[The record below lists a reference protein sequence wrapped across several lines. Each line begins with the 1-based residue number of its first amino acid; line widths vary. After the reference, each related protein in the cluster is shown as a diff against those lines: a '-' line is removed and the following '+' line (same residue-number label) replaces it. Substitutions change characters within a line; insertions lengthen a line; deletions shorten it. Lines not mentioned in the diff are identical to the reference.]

1 MKTTKILAIT
11 MAAAITFG
19 GFTVLTTHAAN
30 AKGSQLPLRA
40 KQLQRAKT
48 KLGITDEQARQIK
61 AVIKADKDNIKGLVT
76 KLHDARTS
84 MREAIRAS
92 DANETS
98 VRAASAKVAAAEA
111 DVAVERMKLFAKIS
125 PILTDTQRK
134 KLAEVQSR
142 VDEFVDNAIN
152 NMGEH
157 LAD

>member
-1 MKTTKILAIT
+1 
-11 MAAAITFG
+11 MAAALTVG
-19 GFTVLTTHAAN
+19 GLTVLTSHAAN
-30 AKGSQLPLRA
+30 AGGAERPMRA
-40 KQLQRAKT
+40 KLLQRGKE

-61 AVIKADKDNIKGLVT
+61 AVVKADKENIKGLVAT
-76 KLHDARTS
+76 LHDARST

-98 VRAASAKVAAAEA
+98 VRAASAKVAAIEA

-125 PILTDTQRK
+125 PILTEEQRK
-134 KLAEVQSR
+134 QLAGIQAR

-152 NMGEH
+152 NMGET